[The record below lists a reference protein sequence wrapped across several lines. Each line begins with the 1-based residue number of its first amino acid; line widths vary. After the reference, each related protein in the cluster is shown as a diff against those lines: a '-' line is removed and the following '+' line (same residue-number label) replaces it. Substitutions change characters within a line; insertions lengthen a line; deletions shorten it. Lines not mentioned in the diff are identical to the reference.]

1 LYPPPSLPCNKL
13 FVLSGVGA
21 YVSPDM
27 MVAEYSMREKVPHN
41 TYTWSSRG
49 PANDGAL
56 GVTIS
61 APGGRLLRLW
71 RSYYGYGAI
80 TMVMI
85 CMFPSLEVILWWFV

>member
-1 LYPPPSLPCNKL
+1 
-13 FVLSGVGA
+13 
-21 YVSPDM
+21 M

-61 APGGRLLRLW
+61 APGGRLLMLLCCHH
-71 RSYYGYGAI
+71 GYDAI
-80 TMVMI
+80 TMFTMCI
-85 CMFPSLEVILWWFV
+85 PSSLEVIL